1 MLTVNAHAKINWFLH
16 VLSKREDGYHDIL
29 SLMQCITLSDSLTFE
44 DSASLEVVTAAPI
57 PLERNLVY
65 RAMTL
70 LKEVT
75 GFRGGAR
82 VTLRKEIPM
91 AAGLGGG
98 SSDAAS
104 ALAGL
109 NRLWSLNLTA
119 DELTGIGERLGSDVP
134 FFFKRPVALVEG
146 RGEIVSPL
154 EMVRSYPIVLV
165 KPPIEVSA
173 AWAYEELDKTSLAA
187 RELTRKNNN
196 IKLFCQALEKGDF
209 SLLSSV
215 GRNDLETPV
224 VSQFP
229 VIGEMKNAL
238 RETGALFS
246 SMSGSGPT
254 VFGVFESEEKAAE
267 ASERMLPN
275 WSRVVRTITSNE

>member
-1 MLTVNAHAKINWFLH
+1 MFTVNANAKINWFLH

-44 DSASLEVVTAAPI
+44 DSASLELVTAAPV
-57 PLERNLVY
+57 PLDRNLVY

-75 GFRGGAR
+75 GFSGGAR
-82 VTLRKEIPM
+82 VTLLKDIPL

-109 NRLWSLNLTA
+109 NRLWGLNLTEDDLA
-119 DELTGIGERLGSDVP
+119 GLGERLGSDVP
-134 FFFKRPVALVEG
+134 FFFKRPVAFVEG
-146 RGEIVSPL
+146 KGEIVSPL
-154 EMVRSYPIVLV
+154 EMVRSYPVVLV
-165 KPPIEVSA
+165 KPPIEVSSE
-173 AWAYEELDKTSLAA
+173 WAYEELDKTSSAA
-187 RELTRKNNN
+187 GELTGESNN

-209 SLLSSV
+209 SLLPSV
-215 GRNDLETPV
+215 WRNDLEIPV
-224 VSQFP
+224 VSRFP
-229 VIGEMKNAL
+229 VIGEIKDAL
-238 RETGALFS
+238 RGMGALFS

-254 VFGVFESEEKAAE
+254 VFGVFESEAKADE
-267 ASERMLPN
+267 ASERMLPY
-275 WSRVVRTITSNE
+275 WSRVVRTVSGNT